1 MPTPELFDP
10 FGGPDEE
17 DPELYPD
24 PKCEFPPFGDVSAG
38 DDDEDDG

>member
-1 MPTPELFDP
+1 MAAIDP

-24 PKCEFPPFGDVSAG
+24 PSADWPPFANQGAG
-38 DDDEDDG
+38 DDDVDHD